1 MSSGDKGSADKP
13 RGFAVTDRRSF
24 TDSGESRTPDP
35 APAAASA
42 APGASPSPP
51 AEPPPAPEGKSR
63 GRLPPVDFPTFVLSI
78 GSSVLMHLG
87 EAPLPGGGEPVK
99 DLALAKHSIDILSML
114 EQKTKGNLNP
124 AEAQLMENLLFDLRL
139 RYVEAAKK

>member
-1 MSSGDKGSADKP
+1 MSSGDKDSGDTQ
-13 RGFAVTDRRSF
+13 RGFAVTDRRAF
-24 TDSGESRTPDP
+24 TDSADSRAPDA
-35 APAAASA
+35 APAA
-42 APGASPSPP
+42 PP
-51 AEPPPAPEGKSR
+51 AATPPSEPTAAAAPEGKSR

-87 EAPLPGGGEPVK
+87 EAPELDGGEVVK

-114 EQKTKGNLNP
+114 EQKTKGNLNA
-124 AEAQLMENLLFDLRL
+124 AEAQLMEGLLYDLRL

>member
-1 MSSGDKGSADKP
+1 MSSGDKPEGEDTR

-24 TDSGESRTPDP
+24 TDSGGSRPPDVAP
-35 APAAASA
+35 GAAPAA
-42 APGASPSPP
+42 PSP
-51 AEPPPAPEGKSR
+51 AQAAATEGKSR

-87 EAPLPGGGEPVK
+87 EAPELDGGEVVK

-114 EQKTKGNLNP
+114 EQKTKGNLNA
-124 AEAQLMENLLFDLRL
+124 AEAQLMEGLLYDLRL

>member
-1 MSSGDKGSADKP
+1 MSSGDKPEGEDTR

-24 TDSGESRTPDP
+24 TDSGESRPPEP
-35 APAAASA
+35 AP
-42 APGASPSPP
+42 G
-51 AEPPPAPEGKSR
+51 PAPEGKSR

-87 EAPLPGGGEPVK
+87 EAPELSGGEVVK

-114 EQKTKGNLNP
+114 EQKTKGNLNA
-124 AEAQLMENLLFDLRL
+124 AEAQLMEGLLYDLRL

>member
-1 MSSGDKGSADKP
+1 MSGEKDSADKP
-13 RGFAVTDRRSF
+13 RGFAVSDRRSF
-24 TDSGESRTPDP
+24 TESGESRTPDP
-35 APAAASA
+35 APPAAPAAAA
-42 APGASPSPP
+42 APP
-51 AEPPPAPEGKSR
+51 AESAPTPGEGKAR

-87 EAPLPGGGEPVK
+87 EAPLPGGEKPVK
-99 DLALAKHSIDILSML
+99 DLPLAKHSIDILSML

-124 AEAQLMENLLFDLRL
+124 AEAQLMEGLLYDLRL

>member
-1 MSSGDKGSADKP
+1 MSSGEKDSGNTP

-24 TDSGESRTPDP
+24 TDSGESRAPEP
-35 APAAASA
+35 APAPGAAPSAPPSAPAAA
-42 APGASPSPP
+42 
-51 AEPPPAPEGKSR
+51 PEAKSR

-87 EAPLPGGGEPVK
+87 EAPELAGGEAVK
-99 DLALAKHSIDILSML
+99 DLAMAKHSIDILSML
-114 EQKTKGNLNP
+114 EQKTKGNLNA
-124 AEAQLMENLLFDLRL
+124 AEAQLMETLLYDLRL